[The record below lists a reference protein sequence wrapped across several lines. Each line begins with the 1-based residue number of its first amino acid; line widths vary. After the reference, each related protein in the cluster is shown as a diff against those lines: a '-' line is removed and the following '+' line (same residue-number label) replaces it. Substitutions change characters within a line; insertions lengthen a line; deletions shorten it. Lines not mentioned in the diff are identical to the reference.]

1 TTKLIQVLS
10 STVMATTRI
19 PDLTTTIMLSDSS
32 TTSREEIQKAEQASK
47 GPIVGGIVGSIAFV
61 AIFVVLAVFF
71 KRVHIMKQKTNG
83 QSECMVGSLKRQS
96 SLKDYTGIQMVAYPG
111 EGDKHLTRDI
121 SDNSQNRY
129 VSDQKESFKRKE
141 RKIDSAKCAGEY
153 TLAKPIPNKLQ
164 SSNIQ
169 LEITTSDCGYS
180 MAKRISK
187 EDKDGENCIQ
197 SNSDFVAS
205 NDYQDSTEG
214 VYDQAKTRRNMNDV
228 DVYARATDGTYDTAN
243 HCTKRRTENDDIAY
257 DHFTGPKTN
266 DNYDLV
272 ITHNQVVGDDTYG
285 VN

>member
-1 TTKLIQVLS
+1 
-10 STVMATTRI
+10 
-19 PDLTTTIMLSDSS
+19 LTTTIMLSDSS